1 MKKLFLISI
10 ITILACGF
18 IYFNNSVKN
27 TGNISD
33 KLIRFHVVANSDL
46 ETDQKVKLKVRDAI
60 LKEIGPK
67 LSKSKSREESLNILK
82 ANALR
87 IEEISD
93 AVLKKDGKTYTASA
107 QIGDFT
113 FPIKSY
119 GNITLPEGEYKALK
133 VVLGEGEGKN
143 WWCVMFPPLCFIDIT
158 RGLTT
163 EETDEELK
171 KVLDDEQLQ
180 SITAFKPEGIK
191 TEVVTKLENTENKS
205 SKAKESKEIKI
216 LSESTESGEANNSNA
231 LEPNVEFKFKS
242 AEVIKDTFSKIKDF
256 LKLK

>member
-10 ITILACGF
+10 IAILACGF
-18 IYFNNSVKN
+18 VYFNNSVNN

-82 ANALR
+82 VNASR
-87 IEEISD
+87 IEQISD
-93 AVLKKDGKTYTASA
+93 SVLKKDGKTYTASA

-119 GNITLPEGEYKALK
+119 GSITLPEGEYKALK

-163 EETDEELK
+163 EETDDELK
-171 KVLDDEQLQ
+171 KVLDDEEME
-180 SITAFKPEGIK
+180 SITAFKPEAIK
-191 TEVVTKLENTENKS
+191 TEVVTKLENIENKN
-205 SKAKESKEIKI
+205 SKGKDPKEIKV
-216 LSESTESGEANNSNA
+216 LSESTQSEEANNI
-231 LEPNVEFKFKS
+231 LETNVEFKFKS
-242 AEVIKDTFSKIKDF
+242 VEIMKNTFSKIKDF